1 MLRPKT
7 TLKVDMIQGG
17 QQLAN
22 DDPDALV
29 RLPLVPQIVARLR
42 EEIVA
47 GSWAPGQ
54 KMPEAELS
62 RRFSV
67 SRTPLRQ
74 AFKAL
79 ESEGLLELLPNRGAC
94 VTAPTVEGLD
104 DKLALIAVMEGLSIE
119 CACASAPDAALDHIV
134 SLHQEMMESYDAQ
147 DAKSYYRLNASIH
160 RAIVKAG
167 DNRILIGIHETLMNH
182 VERARN
188 LANISHRL
196 DEGSRRDHEKIIA
209 ALQARKGKVA
219 RRLMEKHCM
228 DVRKAVNTWVR

>member
-1 MLRPKT
+1 
-7 TLKVDMIQGG
+7 MIQGV
-17 QQLAN
+17 QQLGS

-47 GSWAPGQ
+47 GTWPPGQ

-62 RRFSV
+62 RRFNV

-94 VTAPTVEGLD
+94 ITAPTVEGLD

-119 CACASAPDAALDHIV
+119 CACAAAPLAELDHIV
-134 SLHQEMMESYDAQ
+134 SLHRDMMNSYDAE
-147 DAKSYYRLNASIH
+147 DAKTYFRLNELIH
-160 RAIVKAG
+160 RAIVEAG
-167 DNRILIGIHETLMNH
+167 GNQVLIGIHATLMNH

-196 DEGSRRDHEKIIA
+196 NEGSRRDHEKIIA